1 MPVGKKNVKKQL
13 ITNPTELKELYL
25 QTFKYRL
32 RQRPAQPWFEDL
44 LNTQEKVVQTETR
57 IGKNEKTADWT
68 MYDLDK
74 ALKQLKSGKCRDPD
88 GLIRE
93 IFK

>member
-32 RQRPAQPWFEDL
+32 RHRTAQPWFEDL
-44 LNTQEKVVQTETR
+44 LNTQEELFKLRLELA
-57 IGKNEKTADWT
+57 KNEKTADWT
-68 MYDLDK
+68 MDDLDK